1 MHTIVALATAPMN
14 AAIHIIRVSGPK
26 AFEIVNKISKKEIK
40 KETFKIWHT
49 HLVDENQILDDVLIN
64 TFVGPKTFTGE
75 DLIEINCHGGV
86 VVANLI
92 IRTLIKYGCVQA
104 ERGEFSRR
112 ALLNKKMDLSKI
124 EAINNLVNA
133 QNELAVK
140 GTINALVGNVSK
152 AIEEFKLELFY
163 IIGQIE
169 VNIDYPEYDDVEQID
184 AAILLE
190 RLMKLNLKMQDLLQ
204 RSKRFIPINKGVKV
218 LIIGKPNAGKST
230 LMNALANEEKAI
242 VSEIPGTTRDVIET
256 VINVDNLTLNIIDTA
271 GIHETNDLIENLG
284 IKKAKDLIN
293 QVDLV
298 LYLIAP
304 NDDQVNLE
312 LMELVK
318 NTKHLLVYTKKDL
331 IKEPI
336 KDKLYI
342 NAKNSEINDLIESIK
357 NMFYVH
363 EFEKASL
370 DLLQSQRQIG
380 TLENVAF
387 LINQSIEEIKKGT
400 SLDLIVADLEHCN
413 LRLNE
418 LLGIDNSSYDFL
430 DDLFKYFC
438 VGK

>member
-331 IKEPI
+331 VKEPI

-342 NAKNSEINDLIESIK
+342 NAKNNEINDLIESIK